1 MPISPKCSVAVA
13 MGTFQE
19 QNEQERRRRAN
30 VFTGSR
36 YCHIRNKL
44 M

>member
-19 QNEQERRRRAN
+19 QNEQERRREN